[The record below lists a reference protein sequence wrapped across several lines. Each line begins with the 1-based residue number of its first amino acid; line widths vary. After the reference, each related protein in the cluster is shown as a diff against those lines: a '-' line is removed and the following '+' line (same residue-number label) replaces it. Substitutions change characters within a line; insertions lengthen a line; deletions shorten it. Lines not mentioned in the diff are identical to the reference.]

1 MTDRI
6 LELNSD
12 NKLVLTDPATGNT
25 EPLGGLQVLATGS
38 ITLTSGSQPAFDG
51 TLQGVTTDQTVKIIA
66 INLYVGSDPSF
77 NGDYAW
83 NHDFGQKYDDTNGE
97 VDINLTVNWDI
108 DPGSNLTLQYEVLT
122 N

>member
-6 LELNSD
+6 LELNS
-12 NKLVLTDPATGNT
+12 NNELVLTDPATGNT
-25 EPLGGLQVLATGS
+25 ERAGGLQVLTTGS

-51 TLQGVTTDQTVKIIA
+51 TLQGVTTDQTVKIVA

-83 NHDFGQKYDDTNGE
+83 NHDFGQKYDDANGE

>member
-1 MTDRI
+1 
-6 LELNSD
+6 
-12 NKLVLTDPATGNT
+12 
-25 EPLGGLQVLATGS
+25 LATGS

-51 TLQGVTTDQTVKIIA
+51 TLQGVTTDQTVKIVA

-83 NHDFGQKYDDTNGE
+83 NHDFGQKYDDANGE